1 MSDTKYQ
8 ITKTVRFKLEPED
21 EARVNEQL
29 LKVDDIV
36 LSEYLDADKS
46 VSNKNAEELRLQQQ
60 NNKTKS
66 MLNDVI
72 SKVEGLYNTFHE
84 LLYYTDSNN
93 EIKLHTNISV
103 KKNWALRYAPK
114 IEISD
119 YLDTTKPKDIDLSLG
134 NTIIRKAFEGKD
146 DYLGWFQRIDET
158 KNMLIDINKR
168 NTINEY
174 DKQRYP
180 EIAATLGR
188 LNYKCNLDF
197 VKDFIDN
204 VVLPKKNNDG
214 SYFNNLDALK
224 VSISALEKELITKTA
239 FLLPFQTDGFRTKG
253 GSFNFYTI
261 NKNVNHL
268 NSKIAQLEAKLNSP
282 YRIINSSLITD
293 LNLTNYDAVEI
304 FLGIKFGKSVDAVLR
319 ELMNSTNSNSYSES
333 DKNCFLNCF
342 YDGYSYMQQGRTTD
356 AEQAYLNAKN
366 NVVFCFGSDEQFDIF
381 KQNIND
387 VLTNLGFDSS
397 KLSLPVSLTMKNA
410 QIFFKL
416 WKAKQRSD
424 FMECFAKGYSL
435 TKQGKTFEA
444 NQEYV
449 KAQNNRL
456 YKFKNSSDFE
466 QFKQIT
472 NTIEDLNVLINK
484 ETQKTEAERD
494 NNKVDQWKEDRK
506 REKEKRGSMFLKLD
520 FKTSRND
527 KFISQ
532 YREYCL
538 VLLKKIATD
547 YSNVFNNLCNVKA
560 EAIETQR
567 LGYWCVIIEKAKEK
581 YLYMI
586 PRNNAFKAKI
596 EYFSTLTNNNQGSE
610 KLYFYESMTLNG
622 LRKLVFKLEDNTARR
637 GLREDFPKDEV
648 FANND
653 FAHAHPRT
661 EAERITILQE
671 ALQNIRINVPSIFTR
686 YKNFYQLLEFGSI
699 SKLKDFEAKM
709 NAICFKQFVY
719 NGTGIGDKLKTEY
732 GALVF
737 KITSQDIEHTIRYN
751 EDLSN
756 PHFATDVWNEFW
768 NQGEIFETRLNPEVK
783 VFWRYSKPSRIH
795 KYGNEIDNNFKNRYK
810 EQQYTVA
817 FTFSKNALEPRVNYS
832 YVEDDENAVTI
843 DANVSKKYN
852 IGESIKMF
860 NDKFNT
866 EHCIK
871 FALGIDTGTNSLA
884 YLTAI
889 DNNFMPI
896 LFPSLTIKNLKKYKS
911 NKALNHIIQ
920 KINRENGISLPL
932 LDKIYHV
939 QDYPRIFK
947 NEDCFHEVFENYPY
961 DKNEWYDSAGKPLDK
976 TLVGHR
982 VYFVID
988 NPSYFIDKK
997 QYTKTFFFNDNLI
1010 TKDDNYKLLK
1020 KEFSDNDVDNAF
1032 IADYNDVFEAT
1043 EISSLDLT
1051 NAKVINGMLVTNADM
1066 KTHIQLMLAKAKRQI
1081 VVKLRNYNANIVIDN
1096 TDNQKIKLN
1105 FIPFSPNAP
1114 STNVLYFK
1122 SNKYDCYMTS
1132 DEFYDEL
1139 SDFITNK
1146 RLELAKTDE
1155 NINNY
1160 RNSAVANMVGVIM
1173 FIYNYIKDKIG
1184 NCEGYVA
1191 FEGLAKEKLADHL
1204 NKFAGA
1210 IDVPLRMAIFKKM
1223 QDDCL
1228 IPPLSELRKLS
1239 NEEKFICDEIGLTD
1253 ASITELQKT
1262 PLKNKTYG
1270 NIVFVPE
1277 ALTSKCCPLCGKRIS
1292 STGQH
1297 GDIFTCDS
1305 VNGCGFDTTKILDA
1319 NNNNIVFTDLVETR
1333 ILSDLLPFDNNA
1345 KMLFASIN
1353 SNDKAAA
1360 YNIAKRALWK

>member
-1 MSDTKYQ
+1 MDTNNTSYQ
-8 ITKTVRFKLEPED
+8 VTKTVRFKLEPED
-21 EARVNEQL
+21 SSRVNEQL
-29 LKVDDIV
+29 LKVEDIV

-46 VSNKNAEELRLQQQ
+46 VSDKNAEELRLQQQ

-72 SKVEGLYNTFHE
+72 SKVEGLYNSFRE
-84 LLYYTDSNN
+84 LLYYTDQNN
-93 EIKLHTNISV
+93 EEKLRTNISV

-114 IEISD
+114 IEISE

-134 NTIIRKAFEGKD
+134 NAIIRKAFEGQD
-146 DYLGWFQRIDET
+146 DYQGWFQRIDET

-188 LNYKCNLDF
+188 LNYKCNIDF
-197 VKDFIDN
+197 VKDFIDY

-214 SYFNNLDALK
+214 SFFNFLDALK
-224 VSISALEKELITKTA
+224 ISISDLEKELVAKTA

-261 NKNVNHL
+261 NKNVKHL
-268 NSKIAQLEAKLNSP
+268 NSKISQLEGKLNSP
-282 YRIINSSLITD
+282 YRINSSLITD
-293 LNLTNYDAVEI
+293 LNITNYDAVEI
-304 FLGIKFGKSVDAVLR
+304 FLGIKLGKSVDAVLR
-319 ELMNSTNSNSYSES
+319 EITNNSNSNSYSET
-333 DKNCFLNCF
+333 DKKDFLNCF
-342 YDGYSYMQQGRTTD
+342 YNGYTLMQQGKTSD
-356 AEQAYLNAKN
+356 AAQAYLNAKN
-366 NVVFCFGSDEQFDIF
+366 NVIFQFGSDEQFENF
-381 KQNIND
+381 KQSVNN
-387 VLTNLGFDSS
+387 VLTNLGFDMS
-397 KLSLPVSLTMKNA
+397 KLPLPVFLTMKNA

-435 TKQGKTFEA
+435 TKQGKTSEA

-449 KAQNNRL
+449 KAQSNRL
-456 YKFKNSSDFE
+456 YKFKNNADLE

-472 NTIEDLNVLINK
+472 NKIEDLNVDINK
-484 ETQKTEAERD
+484 ETKKSEEERD
-494 NNKVDQWKEDRK
+494 NNKIEQWKEERK

-520 FKTSRND
+520 FKTDKND

-547 YSNVFNNLCNVKA
+547 YSNVFNKLCNVKA
-560 EAIETQR
+560 EAVDTQR

-586 PRNNAFKAKI
+586 PRNNAFKAKT
-596 EYFSTLTNNNQGSE
+596 EYFSTLNNNNNGSE

-622 LRKLVFKLEDNTARR
+622 LRKLIFKLEDNTARK

-661 EAERITILQE
+661 ETERIAILQE
-671 ALQNIRINVPSIFTR
+671 ALQNIRINVPSIFSR
-686 YKNFYQLLEFGSI
+686 YKNFYQLLEFGVV

-709 NAICFKQFVY
+709 NEICFKQFIY
-719 NGTGIGDKLKTEY
+719 NGNGIGDKLKTEY

-737 KITSQDIEHTIRYN
+737 KITSQDIEHSTLYN
-751 EDLSN
+751 EDLCN
-756 PHFATDVWNEFW
+756 PHLTTDIWNEFW
-768 NQGEIFETRLNPEVK
+768 NQDESFETRLNPEVK
-783 VFWRYSKPSRIH
+783 IFWRYSKPSRLH
-795 KYGNEIDNNFKNRYK
+795 KYGNEIDDNFKNRYK
-810 EQQYTVA
+810 EPQYTAA
-817 FTFSKNALEPRVNYS
+817 FTFTQNALEPRVNYS
-832 YVEDDENAVTI
+832 YVEDDENTLTTDV
-843 DANVSKKYN
+843 NVSKKYN
-852 IGESIKMF
+852 IGESIK
-860 NDKFNT
+860 KFNSKFNSD
-866 EHCIK
+866 HIIK

-889 DNNFMPI
+889 DDRFMPI
-896 LFPSLTIKNLKKYKS
+896 LFPALIIKNLKKYKT
-911 NKALNHIIQ
+911 NKTLNHTIE
-920 KINRENGISLPL
+920 KINRENGICLPL
-932 LDKIYHV
+932 LEKAYHV

-961 DKNEWYDSAGKPLDK
+961 DKNEWYDSDGKPLDK

-988 NPSYFIDKK
+988 NPSYFVDKK
-997 QYTKTFFFNDNLI
+997 QYTKTFFINDNLI
-1010 TKDDNYKLLK
+1010 TKDENYKLLK
-1020 KEFSDNDVDNAF
+1020 NEFSDNDIDSAF
-1032 IADYNDVFEAT
+1032 VADYNDVFEET

-1051 NAKVINGMLVTNADM
+1051 NAKVINGKLVINADM

-1081 VVKLRNYNANIVIDN
+1081 VVKLRNNNANIVIDN

-1105 FIPFSPNAP
+1105 FTPFSPNAP
-1114 STNVLYFK
+1114 STNILYFK
-1122 SNKYDCYMTS
+1122 SNKYDSYMTS

-1139 SDFITNK
+1139 SDFINNK

-1160 RNSAVANMVGVIM
+1160 RNSAVANMVGVIV
-1173 FIYNYIKDKIG
+1173 FIYNYIKGEMG
-1184 NCEGYVA
+1184 NCEGLVA

-1223 QDDCL
+1223 QDECL

-1239 NEEKFICDEIGLTD
+1239 NEEKFICDEVGLTD

-1292 STGQH
+1292 SSGQH
-1297 GDIFTCDS
+1297 GDIFTCDN

-1319 NNNNIVFTDLVETR
+1319 NNQIVFTDLVDAR
-1333 ILSDLLPFDNNA
+1333 ILSELLPFDDNA
-1345 KMLFASIN
+1345 KKLFASIN